1 MDILKSSMRLQ
12 LIFLSAAERYDNS
25 KILTYKLLP
34 EMLSASIIGSLIFTA
49 KSYYSVAQRSLPDGV
64 LQTLEGE
71 TGFRGDN
78 LDK

>member
-12 LIFLSAAERYDNS
+12 LILLSAAERYDNS

-34 EMLSASIIGSLIFTA
+34 EMLSASILGSLIFTA
-49 KSYYSVAQRSLPDGV
+49 KSYCSVSQRSLPDGV

-71 TGFRGDN
+71 TGFRRDN